1 MQISSRFTIAVHII
15 TCIDYFH
22 EERSMTSD
30 FIASSVGVNPVMIR
44 QIILQLKAAGIVEVS
59 RGKGGIILSRPLED
73 ITLYD
78 IYEAVES
85 VKGRLFRFHENPNPD
100 CPVGKKIHSALD
112 ETLDDIQAVLEEKM
126 RSITARDIS
135 SKISQKS

>member
-1 MQISSRFTIAVHII
+1 MQISSRFTIAVHVI

-85 VKGRLFRFHENPNPD
+85 VKGKLFRFHENPNPD

-112 ETLDDIQAVLEEKM
+112 STLDEIQSILEDRMKG
-126 RSITARDIS
+126 ITLKEIS
-135 SKISQKS
+135 LRI

>member
-1 MQISSRFTIAVHII
+1 MQFSSRFTIAVHII
-15 TCIDYFH
+15 MCIDYFH

-30 FIASSVGVNPVMIR
+30 FIASSVGVNPVIIR
-44 QIILQLKAAGIVEVS
+44 QVILQLKAAGIVKVI
-59 RGKGGIILSRPLED
+59 RGKGGIVLSKQLED

-85 VKGRLFRFHENPNPD
+85 VKGKLFRFHENPNPA

-112 ETLDDIQAVLEEKM
+112 EKLDDIQAVLEEKM
-126 RSITARDIS
+126 RSITIKDIS
-135 SKISQKS
+135 VSH

>member
-22 EERSMTSD
+22 KERSMTSD

-44 QIILQLKAAGIVEVS
+44 QIILQLKAAGIVEVM
-59 RGKGGIILSRPLED
+59 RVKGGIVLSRPLED

-85 VKGRLFRFHENPNPD
+85 VKGKLFRFHENPNPD

-112 ETLDDIQAVLEEKM
+112 SKLDDIQAALEDKM

-135 SKISQKS
+135 SEFQ

>member
-135 SKISQKS
+135 SKIL